1 MKRQT
6 KLSQQN
12 EQQNAVEQ
20 QASVQSAKEFTT
32 PEEMLRYD
40 AAHTE
45 VPPAVALRLK
55 KSLESNPPKT
65 SWWKNLFGG

>member
-12 EQQNAVEQ
+12 EQQSAVEK
-20 QASVQSAKEFTT
+20 QASVQSAKEFAS
-32 PEEMLRYD
+32 PEDVLRYD

-45 VPPAVALRLK
+45 VPATVAVRLK
-55 KSLESNPPKT
+55 KSLERNSPKT